1 MLQRAQQAVV
11 RGGHERRGDGL
22 ADQVLGLVDLA
33 AVAHHQRLGGVDLRR
48 DDESDDRQTAR
59 CGSGQWAGADIA
71 ELHVA
76 GGDGRDHFR
85 AAVETAPV
93 EFFADGLFI
102 GAIGLGNLGR
112 VDAGLVAEGDVG
124 LGGAGDTGEGQR
136 GQQPAREESATH
148 DVLLMRL
155 FGDEWFS
162 GWRCPAARGS
172 RPWHRLSSVSALRR
186 RRRRRYA
193 AARRGCRG

>member
-11 RGGHERRGDGL
+11 RGGHEGRGDGL
-22 ADQVLGLVDLA
+22 ADQVLGLLDLA
-33 AVAHHQRLGGVDLRR
+33 AVAYYQRLGGIDLRR
-48 DDESDDRQTAR
+48 NDEGDDWQPTRGG
-59 CGSGQWAGADIA
+59 GSQWAGAEVA
-71 ELHVA
+71 ELHIA
-76 GGDGRDHFR
+76 RGDGGDHFR
-85 AAVETAPV
+85 ATVETAPV
-93 EFFADGLFI
+93 EFLADGFFI

-155 FGDEWFS
+155 FG
-162 GWRCPAARGS
+162 G
-172 RPWHRLSSVSALRR
+172 
-186 RRRRRYA
+186 
-193 AARRGCRG
+193 